1 MSPAPKRPK
10 KLAGRSPGPGAAQK
24 GAPKTSAHLS
34 TLTGQ
39 AHASAPKPTLW
50 PAVDASEIA
59 FRPGELALIVGR
71 SAHGKS
77 NFLLNLLLN
86 WLSQSKGQRFLFYYS
101 LEMTPLQAAARLLS
115 MILAQSGVSI
125 SSAQALRFLR
135 GESSPQPVAAGIAR
149 LRQLEENLSFVY
161 EPLWDVERLA
171 ADVLVK
177 GGAQVGAI
185 FVDSITALSVPPERA
200 RQDRRDLELSHISRR
215 LKEIAVRLACPV
227 ITVAPTRPLR
237 SEEGEQIRSLIAN
250 GREFGDMEME
260 DAIRARRPRLN
271 HLNEATL
278 EQESDLVIGLLSY
291 LSDFQ
296 QEIEPDHR
304 ALFTSKT
311 KGLLEVSALK
321 NRLGPLESA
330 ELEMDSKTSLIRDN
344 PELKSV

>member
-1 MSPAPKRPK
+1 MSPLPKRPK
-10 KLAGRSPGPGAAQK
+10 KFTGFKKPVLKSPAERAG
-24 GAPKTSAHLS
+24 
-34 TLTGQ
+34 LTGQ
-39 AHASAPKPTLW
+39 ARASASKPTLW
-50 PAVDASEIA
+50 PSVDATEIA
-59 FRPGELALIVGR
+59 FRPGELSLVVGR

-77 NFLLNLLLN
+77 NFLLNLLRS
-86 WLSQSKGQRFLFYYS
+86 WLDQDSGQRIFYYS
-101 LEMTPLQAAARLLS
+101 LEMTPLQSAARLLS
-115 MILAQSGVSI
+115 MLLAQNGVSI
-125 SSAQALRFLR
+125 SSTQALRFLR
-135 GESSPQPVAAGIAR
+135 AETAPAAVAAGIAR
-149 LRQLEENLSFVY
+149 LRRLEENLSFVY

-171 ADVLVK
+171 ADIVAK
-177 GGAQVGAI
+177 GAKDVGAI
-185 FVDSITALSVPPERA
+185 FVDSITALSAPPERA

-215 LKEIAVRLACPV
+215 LKEIAVRLNCPV
-227 ITVAPTRPLR
+227 IAAAPTRPLK

-271 HLNEATL
+271 HLLEATL

-304 ALFTSKT
+304 ALFTAKT